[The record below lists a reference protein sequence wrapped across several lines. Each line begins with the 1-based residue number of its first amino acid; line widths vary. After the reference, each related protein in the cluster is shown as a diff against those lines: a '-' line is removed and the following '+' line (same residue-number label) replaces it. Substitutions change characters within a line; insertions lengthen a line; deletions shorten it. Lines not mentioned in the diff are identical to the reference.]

1 MIRFLDFLFAAFGI
15 IALSPLFLLICLLG
29 FWETGSP
36 IFIQTRVGKSK
47 SLFQM
52 YKFRT
57 MRVGT
62 KSVATHLA
70 DTSSVTPLGRILR
83 STKLDELPQLIN
95 VLKGEM
101 SLVGPRPCLPNQF
114 ELIEAREQRG
124 IFYFRPGITGL
135 AQIRGIDMSNPAYLA
150 SVESEM
156 LSNFNWRRYIYYIFS
171 TFNRNALADRVR
183 Q

>member
-1 MIRFLDFLFAAFGI
+1 MIRFLDLLFAAFGI

-36 IFIQTRVGKSK
+36 IFVQARVGKSK
-47 SLFQM
+47 ALFKM

-114 ELIEAREQRG
+114 ELIEAREQLG
-124 IFYFRPGITGL
+124 IFDFRPGITGL

-156 LSNFNWRRYIYYIFS
+156 LSRVGLKEYFRYIFA
-171 TFNRNALADRVR
+171 TFNFKVLGDNTKP
-183 Q
+183 